1 MFILRV
7 TRTLRRWAL
16 FSLSSSVFLVACSRS
31 SLSVGG
37 NGATGSGGAGTG
49 SVTATTSSATT
60 TGPGGGPSCTPE
72 ICDGLDNDCDGVIDE
87 DCTCLPG
94 SVASCYSGPPG
105 TLNVGVC
112 KPGQQVCNPDG
123 LGFGPCIGDVTPGPE
138 ICNGLDDNCD
148 NGLLDEGCPLSGCS
162 DGTREGFLDVVDY
175 PKIAG
180 CSGGFSVPG
189 LLDAVTPTCGF
200 AAGNSG
206 GNPGGVGC
214 SAADLCAPGFHICK
228 GADDVQSR
236 SPTGCNGAASGPNLF
251 FATGQSSTGC
261 GLCALGTGMNP
272 AICNGC
278 SCAGNCAQTLL
289 TANDLFGCGSLGSE
303 ADGCGVLDRTSQD
316 GCSALGA
323 PWSCVGDGCDE
334 ANVVKKGS
342 SAGGGVLCC
351 RD

>member
-37 NGATGSGGAGTG
+37 NGATGSGGASTG
-49 SVTATTSSATT
+49 SVPATTSS
-60 TGPGGGPSCTPE
+60 
-72 ICDGLDNDCDGVIDE
+72 
-87 DCTCLPG
+87 
-94 SVASCYSGPPG
+94 
-105 TLNVGVC
+105 
-112 KPGQQVCNPDG
+112 
-123 LGFGPCIGDVTPGPE
+123 
-138 ICNGLDDNCD
+138 
-148 NGLLDEGCPLSGCS
+148 
-162 DGTREGFLDVVDY
+162 
-175 PKIAG
+175 
-180 CSGGFSVPG
+180 
-189 LLDAVTPTCGF
+189 
-200 AAGNSG
+200 
-206 GNPGGVGC
+206 
-214 SAADLCAPGFHICK
+214 
-228 GADDVQSR
+228 
-236 SPTGCNGAASGPNLF
+236 AASGPNLF
-251 FATGQSSTGC
+251 FATRQSSTDC